1 MLPVL
6 QSFDSAFLERRG
18 YNSTNQA
25 MYFKSEL
32 CINLWLPFS
41 ILLRIRGQAG
51 LRDLFGDEGLG
62 GTIESQWN
70 MVSLGHSLH
79 SLIQNIY
86 VLAIHSAFL
95 NKFVVFFFKIFTN
108 IQTWIVDLENW
119 YFISFLRNRIL
130 FLMPW

>member
-6 QSFDSAFLERRG
+6 QSFDSTFLERQG

-32 CINLWLPFS
+32 CVNPWLSFS
-41 ILLRIRGQAG
+41 ILLRIHGQAG
-51 LRDLFGDEGLG
+51 LRDLFGDKGLG

-70 MVSLGHSLH
+70 MVSLGHPLL

-86 VLAIHSAFL
+86 VLTTHSAFL
-95 NKFVVFFFKIFTN
+95 NKLFFFFLLKIFTN
-108 IQTWIVDLENW
+108 IQTWIVGLENW

-130 FLMPW
+130 F